1 MPESKDSKH
10 HNNHPRHP
18 HHHHHRSK
26 GSSPAPII
34 DAPTNQFSAHNGY
47 HQSSFS
53 NSLPLSSPIQC
64 SAYFIHRL
72 DLDNYMVHTLRQTV
86 DRIVSGPR
94 SKGLKVKLSL
104 PDEGLVIDNIPD
116 PNQSW
121 MYKTSELL
129 YFWHDPHYLTII
141 VVITINRSPYRANGP
156 YSASIFRLRGNESVQ
171 LFIQRAQQFFA
182 YLSTSPITKSNSK
195 IVNKQ
200 EIIVDNWSTDNDRK
214 HRRNRSK
221 HHSVTKQRSDIEPS
235 HSVESSP
242 VRTGSRTEFE
252 PDKSKIKN
260 SNMNPYNNHRI
271 FSGTTIFTDPQTTNS
286 TKFDNHYNG
295 DNYLTSSSNNQL
307 SDGLVAELMRELK
320 ELRNEIAELKSD
332 ARFTPVHIP
341 STSPSFMLP
350 EDIKESL
357 NSSPSFTKL
366 RLHSD
371 IDAETQTDLR
381 LINYQQQES
390 SEKNESKHV
399 SQTNK
404 KKTERS
410 NKTTNKYKSSNNIE
424 SDREEKILVNFSSTN
439 GSSNRINSSSVQEEY
454 RSKTIYIKPR
464 DLLRPSENGRN
475 NLNNSTSSRTF
486 DKSQSIPN
494 SSEEDLTLKM
504 IPVNVEKELPKFLHT
519 KVSAIPPRD
528 TKSSLPIKN
537 GDIISFHSTIEDT
550 ITLPEH
556 YYENI
561 PILTKIDSNQGAFI
575 KENNQQEKRSQI
587 YVNIADDPNDEF
599 PQQYITQFG
608 LSSFLPQQ
616 SIPYVSSSLSEEN
629 TSSTIQ
635 ETISNNYPY
644 SQPIIF
650 ANHLTNPL
658 FNIDKEL
665 LANTIANQFGVDHNS
680 PYLPQLIA
688 NQHLFVTDKRTFANM
703 VWQITPE
710 EENDLCSSPV
720 TITSNNII
728 QNTNDSNNST
738 AKSILKSNKLS
749 RSLSKKQ
756 RITWDSGL

>member
-1 MPESKDSKH
+1 
-10 HNNHPRHP
+10 
-18 HHHHHRSK
+18 
-26 GSSPAPII
+26 
-34 DAPTNQFSAHNGY
+34 
-47 HQSSFS
+47 
-53 NSLPLSSPIQC
+53 
-64 SAYFIHRL
+64 
-72 DLDNYMVHTLRQTV
+72 
-86 DRIVSGPR
+86 
-94 SKGLKVKLSL
+94 
-104 PDEGLVIDNIPD
+104 
-116 PNQSW
+116 
-121 MYKTSELL
+121 
-129 YFWHDPHYLTII
+129 
-141 VVITINRSPYRANGP
+141 
-156 YSASIFRLRGNESVQ
+156 
-171 LFIQRAQQFFA
+171 
-182 YLSTSPITKSNSK
+182 
-195 IVNKQ
+195 
-200 EIIVDNWSTDNDRK
+200 
-214 HRRNRSK
+214 
-221 HHSVTKQRSDIEPS
+221 
-235 HSVESSP
+235 
-242 VRTGSRTEFE
+242 
-252 PDKSKIKN
+252 
-260 SNMNPYNNHRI
+260 
-271 FSGTTIFTDPQTTNS
+271 
-286 TKFDNHYNG
+286 
-295 DNYLTSSSNNQL
+295 
-307 SDGLVAELMRELK
+307 
-320 ELRNEIAELKSD
+320 
-332 ARFTPVHIP
+332 
-341 STSPSFMLP
+341 
-350 EDIKESL
+350 
-357 NSSPSFTKL
+357 
-366 RLHSD
+366 
-371 IDAETQTDLR
+371 
-381 LINYQQQES
+381 
-390 SEKNESKHV
+390 
-399 SQTNK
+399 
-404 KKTERS
+404 
-410 NKTTNKYKSSNNIE
+410 
-424 SDREEKILVNFSSTN
+424 KILVNFSSTN